1 MVYSLLCLYWFPAF
15 FFSLFYQSR
24 EWLFGI
30 LRTQITYVLYT
41 FPICIH
47 STGWHKMSILW
58 VPIIAFISVKNI
70 FKKSLGK
77 MLKVDSSHVYK
88 KIFFFY
94 LFRFTLV
101 DRLNVTGNFQQN
113 NLICY
118 TGTTWDYEKMMPI

>member
-15 FFSLFYQSR
+15 FFFLFYQSR

-118 TGTTWDYEKMMPI
+118 TGTTWDYEKMMPT